1 MSPENKKRY
10 WLECPVLRDYFTT
23 CMWEL
28 KTDWAGYI
36 KEKYHCKD
44 ATCLSMGCGAGELE
58 RGLIKIGC
66 AKLIDAF
73 DIDEKSI
80 KTAIALCKKNK
91 INSINYSVAD
101 ANEISLPEK
110 KYDLVVAHSAMHHF
124 LELEQI
130 MSRINN
136 SLKPKGLFV
145 LVEYVGPNRF
155 QWTDKQL
162 KLINDLLGLLPDR
175 YKKDADNDRII
186 KANLTQKTM
195 AGYLM
200 EEPSEAI
207 RSADIVRLV
216 YNYFEVLEE
225 QDMGGTIQHMLFANI
240 IDNFDISKE
249 EDVAI
254 LKLLCH
260 FEKFA
265 IEEKQLPSDFKL
277 LIARGKN

>member
-10 WLECPVLRDYFTT
+10 WLECPVLHDYSTT

-44 ATCLSMGCGAGELE
+44 TTCLCMGCGAGELE

-66 AKLIDAF
+66 AKVIDAF
-73 DIDEKSI
+73 DIDEESV

-101 ANEISLPEK
+101 ANEISLPEN
-110 KYDLVVAHSAMHHF
+110 KYDLVVVHNAMHHF
-124 LELEQI
+124 LELELI
-130 MSRINN
+130 LSRINK
-136 SLKPKGLFV
+136 SLKHNGLFV
-145 LVEYVGPNRF
+145 LVEYVGPTRF

-162 KLINDLLGLLPDR
+162 KIINDLLCLLPDR
-175 YKKDADNDRII
+175 YKKDADNDQII
-186 KANLTQKTM
+186 KANVTKKTM
-195 AGYLM
+195 EGYLK
-200 EEPSEAI
+200 EDPSEAV
-207 RSADIVRLV
+207 RSEDILLLL
-216 YNYFEVLEE
+216 YNYLEVIEE
-225 QDMGGTIQHMLFANI
+225 RDMGGTILHMLFANI

-249 EDVAI
+249 EDVTL
-254 LKLLCH
+254 LKLLYY

-265 IEEKQLPSDFKL
+265 IDGKQLSSDFKL
-277 LIARGKN
+277 LIARKKI